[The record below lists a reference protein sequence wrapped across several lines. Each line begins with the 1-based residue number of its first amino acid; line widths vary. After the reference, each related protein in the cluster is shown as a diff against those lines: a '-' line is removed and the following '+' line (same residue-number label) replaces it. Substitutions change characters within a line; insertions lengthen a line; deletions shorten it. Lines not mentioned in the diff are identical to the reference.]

1 MKKAL
6 VVGGSNGIG
15 LAIAL
20 ELLRQ
25 GAKVTVVDRVAPD
38 AAACAMADS
47 LSFRQENLLNDDFS
61 FLEEYKDID
70 MLMIT
75 AGFGRVAKFET
86 IVPAEIGNSFQVNT
100 VSLFKIIRFYYDRM
114 LGDDDFYCG
123 VMGSIAGLVSSPLF
137 ALYGAT
143 KAAVCNGVE
152 SLNVELEKAGSKNR
166 ILNVSPGSIK
176 GTRFNGG
183 SNDLNETELLA
194 CEIVG
199 RIIRRETLFI
209 PKYEETFKGVID
221 SYREAPH
228 AYGLHSYEYKC
239 QSGRFNNMPQLKI
252 GYMSGTF
259 DLFHI
264 GHLNLIR
271 RAKQCCDW
279 LVVGV
284 HADAS
289 HKGKETFI
297 PLHER
302 MEIVRSIKYVD
313 QVILSEREDS
323 DVYFKGRVK
332 YDFLFVGSDYK
343 GTERFNRYERL
354 FENTGVKIIYFPYT
368 KGTSSTQLRDV
379 ISKNTI
385 TKQIGTETGK

>member
-1 MKKAL
+1 MIKNAL

-194 CEIVG
+194 REIVG

-221 SYREAPH
+221 SYREDPH

-239 QSGRFNNMPQLKI
+239 QSGRFNNRPQLKI

-368 KGTSSTQLRDV
+368 EGTSSTQLRKV
-379 ISKNTI
+379 ISK
-385 TKQIGTETGK
+385 

>member
-1 MKKAL
+1 M
-6 VVGGSNGIG
+6 
-15 LAIAL
+15 
-20 ELLRQ
+20 
-25 GAKVTVVDRVAPD
+25 
-38 AAACAMADS
+38 
-47 LSFRQENLLNDDFS
+47 
-61 FLEEYKDID
+61 
-70 MLMIT
+70 
-75 AGFGRVAKFET
+75 
-86 IVPAEIGNSFQVNT
+86 
-100 VSLFKIIRFYYDRM
+100 
-114 LGDDDFYCG
+114 
-123 VMGSIAGLVSSPLF
+123 
-137 ALYGAT
+137 
-143 KAAVCNGVE
+143 
-152 SLNVELEKAGSKNR
+152 ELEKAGSKNR

-183 SNDLNETELLA
+183 SNNLNETELLA
-194 CEIVG
+194 REIVG

-221 SYREAPH
+221 SYREDPH

-239 QSGRFNNMPQLKI
+239 QSGRFNDKPQLKI

-297 PLHER
+297 PLQER

-313 QVILSEREDS
+313 QVILSESEDS

-368 KGTSSTQLRDV
+368 EGTSSTQLRKV
-379 ISKNTI
+379 ISK
-385 TKQIGTETGK
+385 

>member
-1 MKKAL
+1 MIKNAL
-6 VVGGSNGIG
+6 VIGGSNGIG

-25 GAKVTVVDRVAPD
+25 GAKVTVVDRVEPD
-38 AAACAMADS
+38 ASVCETAAS
-47 LSFRQENLLNDDFS
+47 LPFRQENLQNDDFG
-61 FLEEYKDID
+61 FLEEYKGVDT
-70 MLMIT
+70 LMIT
-75 AGFGRVAKFET
+75 AGFGRVAKFGT
-86 IVPAEIGNSFQVNT
+86 ILPAEISNGFQVNT
-100 VSLFKIIRFYYDRM
+100 VSVFKIIRFFYDK
-114 LGDDDFYCG
+114 LIGKEDFYCG

-152 SLNVELEKAGSKNR
+152 SLNVELEMAGSKNR

-183 SNDLNETELLA
+183 DNDLKETELLA
-194 CEIVG
+194 HEIVEK
-199 RIIRRETLFI
+199 IKRRDTLFI
-209 PKYEETFKGVID
+209 PKYEETFKGVIER
-221 SYREAPH
+221 YRTDPH
-228 AYGLHSYEYKC
+228 EYGVHSYEYKC
-239 QSGRFNNMPQLKI
+239 QSGRFNNKPQLKV

-289 HKGKETFI
+289 HKGKDTFI
-297 PLHER
+297 PLQER

-332 YDFLFVGSDYK
+332 YDCLFVGSDYK

-368 KGTSSTQLRDV
+368 EGTSSTQLRDV
-379 ISKNTI
+379 IVKK
-385 TKQIGTETGK
+385 TK

>member
-1 MKKAL
+1 MIKNAL
-6 VVGGSNGIG
+6 VVGGGNGIG

-25 GAKVTVVDRVAPD
+25 GAKVTVIDRVAPD
-38 AAACAMADS
+38 DSVCAVSDS
-47 LSFRQENLLNDDFS
+47 LTFRQENLLNDDFS
-61 FLEEYKDID
+61 FLEEYKEVDA
-70 MLMIT
+70 LMIT
-75 AGFGRVAKFET
+75 AGFGRVTRFET
-86 IVPAEIGNSFQVNT
+86 ILPAEISNSFQVNA
-100 VSLFKIIRFYYDRM
+100 VSLFKIIRFFYDRM
-114 LGDDDFYCG
+114 LGKEDFYCG
-123 VMGSIAGLVSSPLF
+123 VMGSIAGLLTSPLF

-152 SLNVELEKAGSKNR
+152 SLNVELEMAGSKNR

-183 SNDLNETELLA
+183 ANDLKETEQLA
-194 CEIVG
+194 QDIVE
-199 RIIRRETLFI
+199 RMKRRETLFI

-221 SYREAPH
+221 RYRTDPH
-228 AYGLHSYEYKC
+228 EYGVHSYAYKM
-239 QSGRFNNMPQLKI
+239 QSGRFNDKPQLKI

-297 PLHER
+297 PLQER

-368 KGTSSTQLRDV
+368 GGTSSTQLRDV
-379 ISKNTI
+379 ISKNI
-385 TKQIGTETGK
+385 NHQ

>member
-1 MKKAL
+1 MIKKAL

-47 LSFRQENLLNDDFS
+47 LSFRQENLLNDDVS

-194 CEIVG
+194 REIVG

-221 SYREAPH
+221 SYREDPH

-239 QSGRFNNMPQLKI
+239 QSGRFNNRPQLKI

-323 DVYFKGRVK
+323 DVYFKCRVK

-368 KGTSSTQLRDV
+368 EGTSSTQLRKV
-379 ISKNTI
+379 ISK
-385 TKQIGTETGK
+385 

>member
-1 MKKAL
+1 MIKKAL

-38 AAACAMADS
+38 AAACAMVDS
-47 LSFRQENLLNDDFS
+47 LSFRQENLLNDDVS

-86 IVPAEIGNSFQVNT
+86 IVPAEICNSFQVNT

-194 CEIVG
+194 REIVG

-209 PKYEETFKGVID
+209 PSYEETFKGVID
-221 SYREAPH
+221 SYREDPH

-239 QSGRFNNMPQLKI
+239 QSGRFNNRPQLKI

-368 KGTSSTQLRDV
+368 EGTSSTQLRKV
-379 ISKNTI
+379 ISK
-385 TKQIGTETGK
+385 

>member
-1 MKKAL
+1 MKNAL

-25 GAKVTVVDRVAPD
+25 GAKVTVVDRIAPD

-47 LSFRQENLLNDDFS
+47 LSFRQENLLNDDVS

-123 VMGSIAGLVSSPLF
+123 VMGSISGLVSSPLF

-183 SNDLNETELLA
+183 SNNLNETELLA
-194 CEIVG
+194 REIVG

-221 SYREAPH
+221 SYREDPH

-239 QSGRFNNMPQLKI
+239 QSGRFNDKPQLKI

-297 PLHER
+297 PLQER

-313 QVILSEREDS
+313 QVILSESEDS

-368 KGTSSTQLRDV
+368 EGTSSTQLRKV
-379 ISKNTI
+379 ISK
-385 TKQIGTETGK
+385 

>member
-1 MKKAL
+1 MIKKAL

-20 ELLRQ
+20 ELLGQ

-47 LSFRQENLLNDDFS
+47 LSFRQENLLNDDVS

-100 VSLFKIIRFYYDRM
+100 VSIFKIIRFYYDRM

-194 CEIVG
+194 REIVG

-221 SYREAPH
+221 SYREDPH

-239 QSGRFNNMPQLKI
+239 QSGRFNNRPQLKI

-323 DVYFKGRVK
+323 DVYFMDRVK
-332 YDFLFVGSDYK
+332 YDYLFVGSDYK

-368 KGTSSTQLRDV
+368 EGTSSTQLRKV
-379 ISKNTI
+379 ISK
-385 TKQIGTETGK
+385 

>member
-1 MKKAL
+1 MIKKAL

-15 LAIAL
+15 LAISL
-20 ELLRQ
+20 ELLRH

-38 AAACAMADS
+38 IAACAMADS
-47 LSFRQENLLNDDFS
+47 LSFRQENLLNDDVS

-100 VSLFKIIRFYYDRM
+100 VSLFKIIRFYYDKM

-143 KAAVCNGVE
+143 KAAVCNGME
-152 SLNVELEKAGSKNR
+152 SLNVELEMAGSKNR

-194 CEIVG
+194 REIVG
-199 RIIRRETLFI
+199 RIKRRETLFI

-221 SYREAPH
+221 SYREDPH

-239 QSGRFNNMPQLKI
+239 QSGRFNNRPQLKI

-297 PLHER
+297 PFDER
-302 MEIVRSIKYVD
+302 MEIVRNIKWVD
-313 QVILSEREDS
+313 AVVPSMREDS
-323 DVYFKGRVK
+323 DIYKMGVVK
-332 YDFLFVGSDYK
+332 YDYLFVGSDYK
-343 GTERFNRYERL
+343 GTERFNRYEEY
-354 FENTGVKIIYFPYT
+354 FADKGVKIIYFPYT
-368 KGTSSTQLRDV
+368 KGTSSTQIRNL
-379 ISKNTI
+379 II
-385 TKQIGTETGK
+385 AKQK

>member
-1 MKKAL
+1 MIKNAL

-25 GAKVTVVDRVAPD
+25 GAKVTVVDRIAPD

-47 LSFRQENLLNDDFS
+47 LSFRQENLLNDDVS

-123 VMGSIAGLVSSPLF
+123 VMGSISGLVSSPLF

-183 SNDLNETELLA
+183 SNNLNETELLA
-194 CEIVG
+194 REIVG

-221 SYREAPH
+221 SYREDPH

-239 QSGRFNNMPQLKI
+239 QSGRFNDKPQLKI

-297 PLHER
+297 PLQER

-313 QVILSEREDS
+313 QVILSESEDS

-368 KGTSSTQLRDV
+368 EGTSSTQLRKV
-379 ISKNTI
+379 ISK
-385 TKQIGTETGK
+385 

>member
-1 MKKAL
+1 MIKNAL
-6 VVGGSNGIG
+6 VVGGSNVIG

-25 GAKVTVVDRVAPD
+25 GAKVTVVDRIAPD

-47 LSFRQENLLNDDFS
+47 LSFRQENLLNDDVS

-123 VMGSIAGLVSSPLF
+123 VMGSISGLVSSPLF

-183 SNDLNETELLA
+183 SNNLNETELLA
-194 CEIVG
+194 REIVG

-221 SYREAPH
+221 SYREDPH

-239 QSGRFNNMPQLKI
+239 QSGRFNDKPQLKI

-297 PLHER
+297 PLQER

-313 QVILSEREDS
+313 QVILSESEDS

-368 KGTSSTQLRDV
+368 EGTSSTQLRKV
-379 ISKNTI
+379 ISK
-385 TKQIGTETGK
+385 